1 MQTNSLFT
9 EDNQPDLNSQ
19 IIAKRQDFDKL
30 FEGFHSLKAI
40 SYVTSPTVL
49 LEYIEKKGF
58 NQVELVVGD
67 SISEPSLKES
77 LKGQS
82 IETIEK
88 LEEHISNGL
97 IKILVPKRTIHTK
110 LYILSNENITRV
122 IQTSANFTE
131 TGTSGYQINYAWYAD
146 YPNSSSK
153 LQKIHYDYNQHLSI
167 AGCQPFMGDL
177 IELLKK
183 QEDSTK
189 EVIIR
194 GWLEGNSNP
203 VEAETVYLVQNLT
216 TESITQAFTGDNT
229 SIITMQ
235 MPSEKVKEA
244 LGKRLKPVGA
254 TISSNT
260 LSVNTAT
267 YLNSI
272 QQNYGVPPLTYN
284 SDNTR
289 VLLWMDG
296 KAQELSSPWPS
307 PQQVNQGLE
316 HIEKYINMTELGTTI
331 RPEAVK
337 ASIFEAMLYCFYSP
351 FASRYF
357 DKKRE
362 TYSFQIDSKG
372 PRMLYI
378 YGNTNNG
385 KTTFLKFM
393 LKLMTGKNIDPLSRD
408 QFKVQPIKAITEV
421 GTLFPLMFDDV
432 SFPKKDTFEKI
443 LKSYWEI
450 WYQPNYLFPQIII
463 TTNEEKL
470 QDWAQTRTKRVDFDI
485 AYNSDNKSKRLLKE
499 LFEQNNDIFKW
510 FSYHYLELLK
520 DPSIEFQDD
529 ELYLARRTMTD
540 LYQYANRSIP
550 EFFLSNPVEKN
561 FDVWKEAWK
570 DNLYT
575 RKIIRIEN
583 HDNRKIYTFP
593 ADMTPYEVM
602 KYKGGLPPNIKA
614 HCQGN
619 SIIIES
625 PKEFDQWCPKPKNF
639 WQKMFKK

>member
-1 MQTNSLFT
+1 
-9 EDNQPDLNSQ
+9 
-19 IIAKRQDFDKL
+19 
-30 FEGFHSLKAI
+30 
-40 SYVTSPTVL
+40 
-49 LEYIEKKGF
+49 
-58 NQVELVVGD
+58 
-67 SISEPSLKES
+67 
-77 LKGQS
+77 
-82 IETIEK
+82 
-88 LEEHISNGL
+88 
-97 IKILVPKRTIHTK
+97 
-110 LYILSNENITRV
+110 
-122 IQTSANFTE
+122 
-131 TGTSGYQINYAWYAD
+131 
-146 YPNSSSK
+146 
-153 LQKIHYDYNQHLSI
+153 
-167 AGCQPFMGDL
+167 
-177 IELLKK
+177 
-183 QEDSTK
+183 
-189 EVIIR
+189 
-194 GWLEGNSNP
+194 
-203 VEAETVYLVQNLT
+203 
-216 TESITQAFTGDNT
+216 
-229 SIITMQ
+229 
-235 MPSEKVKEA
+235 
-244 LGKRLKPVGA
+244 
-254 TISSNT
+254 
-260 LSVNTAT
+260 
-267 YLNSI
+267 
-272 QQNYGVPPLTYN
+272 
-284 SDNTR
+284 
-289 VLLWMDG
+289 MDG

-316 HIEKYINMTELGTTI
+316 HIEKYINMTEFGTTM

-337 ASIFEAMLYCFYSP
+337 ASIFEAVLYCFFAP

-372 PRMLYI
+372 PRTLYI

-499 LFEQNNDIFKW
+499 LFEQDNDIFKW

-520 DPSIEFQDD
+520 NPSIEFQDD
-529 ELYLARRTMTD
+529 ELYLARRTMTN
-540 LYQYANRSIP
+540 LYQYANRNIP

-561 FDVWKEAWK
+561 FDVWKEASR
-570 DNLYT
+570 DNLYI
-575 RKIIRIEN
+575 RKLIRIEN
-583 HDNRKIYTFP
+583 HDNRKIYAFP

-639 WQKMFKK
+639 WQKMFKKWFSQKEPDKPWTNPTSYTKQLKIMT